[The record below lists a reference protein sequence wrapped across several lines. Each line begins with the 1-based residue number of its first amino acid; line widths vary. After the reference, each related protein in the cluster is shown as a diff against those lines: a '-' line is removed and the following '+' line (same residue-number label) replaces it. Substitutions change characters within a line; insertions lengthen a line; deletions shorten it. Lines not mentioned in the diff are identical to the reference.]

1 MKKILFVASI
11 ICSFAIYTTSLNAQ
25 TIISYSYDTAGNR
38 THRLIVK
45 SFSTSKANVDTTKNE
60 KKKEIL
66 ENAQETKKIRIYP
79 NPTNGQLFV
88 EIVGCENETKMG
100 LSIYNLKG
108 TVLLYNKILVN
119 GNNPLDISG
128 YSNGT
133 YILKVTIGDKE
144 SNWKILK
151 D

>member
-60 KKKEIL
+60 KK
-66 ENAQETKKIRIYP
+66 KKIRIYP